1 MTKISLKNLRK
12 EIPEEMI
19 PGNFI
24 RGKEIL
30 FTYLIVSE
38 VEGEYYVY
46 TYEKGQGYTHKS
58 CTPPFETLKDAL
70 VEYQM
75 KELHLKGW

>member
-1 MTKISLKNLRK
+1 M
-12 EIPEEMI
+12 
-19 PGNFI
+19 
-24 RGKEIL
+24 

-75 KELHLKGW
+75 KEFQLKGW